1 MAYIDKSSAWVL
13 DQFLTYINVNQ
24 LGANDKHLADSFDVE
39 HNWNIATVDG
49 THKPNSIIG
58 SYINTIPILT
68 DSRVM
73 SGLESWLP
81 SAGVY
86 QIVAPSSLSTDRLV
100 FQIYVSGGWYGFGN
114 PTTAETYPQG
124 IFFCDGSN
132 MRFFNDGVFRTVY
145 YQKF

>member
-1 MAYIDKSSAWVL
+1 MAYVDKSSAWVL
-13 DQFLTYINVNQ
+13 DQFLTYVDMNQ
-24 LGANDKHLADSFDVE
+24 IGANCEHLADSFDVE

-49 THKPNSIIG
+49 THKTNSIIG

-100 FQIYVSGGWYGFGN
+100 FQIYVSGLWYGFS
-114 PTTAETYPQG
+114 TTDETYPQG

-132 MRFFNDGVFRTVY
+132 MRFLNNGVSRTLY